1 MHILLGTTS
10 DIGNWALDI
19 YGVTMIFSLDD
30 PAFDMIYHH
39 KNLLATFG
47 SKLFSNVEILQ
58 EVLQTIVKTKSR
70 NDIDEEKDCIRL
82 MDLLRRITQ
91 KGGGWGGRVAEKV
104 NRGSNITCPRSRD
117 IMGTIAS
124 R

>member
-91 KGGGWGGRVAEKV
+91 KGGGGGGA
-104 NRGSNITCPRSRD
+104 G
-117 IMGTIAS
+117 G
-124 R
+124 